1 MPDQPARRRPG
12 GTTPRRNLDR
22 PHRDARRRPE
32 DTHRVQNRQR
42 VEREIAEAG
51 GRSRG
56 RGDGAAR
63 TNGRVRTVGRAI
75 TAGTDDRTPVR
86 VRHLL
91 PALLGVTVAYP
102 ITLVHDAAAT
112 IFALLYV
119 ALLALGAR
127 VAGITERR
135 RRAAIITAVV
145 IVTLGVVRLVFTGV
159 LALELV
165 FWTMLFAFHIMVFV
179 AIFEY
184 LLKQDVVDRDVIFA
198 GTSLYVLVGDMFV
211 APAMV
216 VHLLSERFWHTA
228 AYVMPQPVRWQ
239 DLVYFSFTTL
249 TSLGYGDVLPRNAAA
264 KSLAIAESVLGVL
277 VLALII
283 GRLVGTAAG
292 KVRNGQKGR

>member
-1 MPDQPARRRPG
+1 MADAPRGGARPHTGRRRQQ
-12 GTTPRRNLDR
+12 DR
-22 PHRDARRRPE
+22 SRTDEDRRRDE
-32 DTHRVQNRQR
+32 RHRVQNRQR
-42 VEREIAEAG
+42 IERGMATRGRTG
-51 GRSRG
+51 GRGS
-56 RGDGAAR
+56 
-63 TNGRVRTVGRAI
+63 GRVRSVGRAI
-75 TAGTDDRTPVR
+75 TAAPDERTRAR

-102 ITLVHDAAAT
+102 ITLVHDAAAA

-135 RRAAIITAVV
+135 RRAAVLSAVA
-145 IVTLGVVRLVFTGV
+145 IVVLGAVRLTFTGT
-159 LALELV
+159 LPLELA
-165 FWTMLFAFHIMVFV
+165 FWTLLFVFHALVFL

-184 LLKQDVVDRDVIFA
+184 LLDQHDVDRDVIFA

-211 APAMV
+211 PAAMV
-216 VHLLSERFWHTA
+216 VHLLSERFWGTA
-228 AYVMPQPVRWQ
+228 AYILPEPVRWQ

-249 TSLGYGDVLPRNAAA
+249 TSLGYGDVLPHNAAA

-292 KVRNGQKGR
+292 KSRDARHER